1 MLCTI
6 NTDASFHPTLKWGAY
21 AFWAVS
27 DRFKIQKY
35 GSFRGKCKNP
45 TDAETKCIINSIK
58 VTLSADRDISRL
70 IINTDSLNSI
80 AILQNDRGHIKRY
93 GLQFGSLLRRE
104 FNKIVESYPKDIKI
118 EFRHVKAHSGVDDS
132 RSFVNEWC
140 DTNAKREMW
149 SKVNR
154 KLKWKQTI

>member
-1 MLCTI
+1 M
-6 NTDASFHPTLKWGAY
+6 S
-21 AFWAVS
+21 
-27 DRFKIQKY
+27 
-35 GSFRGKCKNP
+35 
-45 TDAETKCIINSIK
+45 K
-58 VTLSADRDISRL
+58 VTLTIQCLISRL

-93 GLQFGSLLRRE
+93 GLQFGNMLRRE